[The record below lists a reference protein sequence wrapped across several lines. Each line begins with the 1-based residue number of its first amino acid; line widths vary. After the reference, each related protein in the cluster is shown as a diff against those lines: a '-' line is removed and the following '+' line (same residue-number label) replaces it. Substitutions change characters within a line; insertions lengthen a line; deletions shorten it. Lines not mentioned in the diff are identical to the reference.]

1 MAIAINGDGTITGI
15 SVGGLPD
22 GVVDAGTLATN
33 SVDSAELVSGGVDN
47 AHLATGV
54 DAGKLINALPA
65 ISGASLTGMSSGAWE
80 LLQVVNITTG
90 TASAELNTG
99 MSTTY
104 RRYKIYFQAL
114 TPSSGV
120 WLYMQGRKA
129 GTYVTSGYSYA
140 SHTHHT
146 GNTVNT
152 VSAGSTGQVAFGGYT
167 LHGGNQRV
175 HGEIDFAD
183 LYSDGYYR
191 GSYRLTGRKSTSG
204 YETFY
209 SVGGFGME
217 TGGTWDGLKLYF
229 SSGDIYPTSRFFL
242 LGLKGS

>member
-104 RRYKIYFQAL
+104 RRYKIYF
-114 TPSSGV
+114 
-120 WLYMQGRKA
+120 
-129 GTYVTSGYSYA
+129 
-140 SHTHHT
+140 
-146 GNTVNT
+146 T